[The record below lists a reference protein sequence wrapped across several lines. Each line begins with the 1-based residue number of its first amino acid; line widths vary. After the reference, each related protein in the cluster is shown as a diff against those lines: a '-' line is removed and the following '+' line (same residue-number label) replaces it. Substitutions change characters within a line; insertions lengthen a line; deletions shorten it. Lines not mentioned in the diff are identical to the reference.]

1 MKTLAEIRTILHAY
15 ESDLKSQYGIASLSV
30 FGSVVRGE
38 AREDSDIDILAT
50 FKLPVG
56 LLKLIDAEYYLS
68 DILGS
73 KVDLIP
79 VDEVRPELK
88 DQILGEAVPV

>member
-1 MKTLAEIRTILHAY
+1 MKTLNEVRTILHAHAGN
-15 ESDLKSQYGIASLSV
+15 LLAKYGISSLSV
-30 FGSVVRGE
+30 FGSLVRGE
-38 AREDSDIDILAT
+38 ARDDSDIDILAI
-50 FKLPVG
+50 FNQPVG

-68 DILGS
+68 DILHS

-88 DQILGEAVPV
+88 KQILGEAVPV